1 MSSASTPE
9 SSVSSNVRTAFGRSV
24 PHELLDL
31 GRHQRACHNAV
42 PGSRR
47 WHFLEQPCLRLGSA
61 RRAGQH
67 RRIRD
72 CPLRWPFDMSEARS
86 LNGVAASIADF
97 GSAFRRGLFCHH
109 SVDQLKSEIRSGA
122 SVKKVREAFQ
132 DPLSIAG
139 FPPSSPPLLEMSGS
153 DFRNVRVQGSISI
166 SSFDC
171 TSALRAVD
179 FNFDTRMDRCQAE
192 MQSNSRFQFQLLK
205 RPLSHRN
212 AIETSISI
220 SALDFRSE

>member
-1 MSSASTPE
+1 MLASTGAYATVLSAGP
-9 SSVSSNVRTAFGRSV
+9 STCPRRARSMA
-24 PHELLDL
+24 L
-31 GRHQRACHNAV
+31 Q
-42 PGSRR
+42 
-47 WHFLEQPCLRLGSA
+47 LRLQISG
-61 RRAGQH
+61 R
-67 RRIRD
+67 
-72 CPLRWPFDMSEARS
+72 L
-86 LNGVAASIADF
+86 
-97 GSAFRRGLFCHH
+97 FRRGLFCHH

-132 DPLSIAG
+132 DSLSIAG